1 MILKNLFPP
10 LFLSI
15 LASCIIGQTDHDTL
29 TIKNVIT
36 EDYIEYLTAKE
47 AGWWEREVARDYF
60 VGKDRDGAYCWL
72 FMEEKGCFLH
82 GYFS

>member
-47 AGWWEREVARDYF
+47 AGWWERIMNF
-60 VGKDRDGAYCWL
+60 
-72 FMEEKGCFLH
+72 
-82 GYFS
+82 GYWDDSPETMNAHMGLAFIQIAWAHVNG